1 MKKRQI
7 LQKKTKKE
15 KKNHNSLNKSPE
27 NCDFFRLIFI
37 GTAEIYLKQ
46 TFFFA
51 ERMLQPSLIGLPF
64 YIFMRPRQK
73 ARHSKKQFT
82 PPPLRAA
89 LGGTGGSVNCF
100 LARRAF

>member
-1 MKKRQI
+1 MKK
-7 LQKKTKKE
+7 KANFA

-51 ERMLQPSLIGLPF
+51 ERMLQPSQ
-64 YIFMRPRQK
+64 R
-73 ARHSKKQFT
+73 
-82 PPPLRAA
+82 
-89 LGGTGGSVNCF
+89 
-100 LARRAF
+100 